1 MAFNVPVNLRLEIIS
16 CCVCGVMFGLTEEF
30 NSSLRETL
38 KLWYCPNGHSQS
50 YLGKS
55 MATQIFELE
64 KKNLALSLERD
75 RAETKAAQKGK
86 QLASFKKCKQEKDK
100 KAGRGR
106 SK

>member
-1 MAFNVPVNLRLEIIS
+1 MAYSIPTEIRIDLVE
-16 CCVCGVMFGLTEEF
+16 CCVCGIVFGLSETFNLNLRTEK
-30 NSSLRETL
+30 N
-38 KLWYCPNGHSQS
+38 LWYCPNGHSQS

-86 QLASFKKCKQEKDK
+86 QLASFKKRK
-100 KAGRGR
+100 
-106 SK
+106 